1 MKYFLMLV
9 VATVFGLFIVVNSS
23 WANHNGPGSCPNIFS
38 DPMVYNNW
46 QAGQQRSDYNRS
58 NYHNDLANQYR
69 NQGGA
74 NSSYLEN
81 NARQWGKL
89 YDNAR
94 ESSRLY
100 HEFYRGN
107 R

>member
-1 MKYFLMLV
+1 MKYFLLLV
-9 VATVFGLFIVVNSS
+9 VATVFGLFIVVNTP
-23 WANHNGPGSCPNIFS
+23 WAAEDCPTVFS
-38 DPMVYNNW
+38 DPTVYNNW

-58 NYHNDLANQYR
+58 NHYNDLANQYR
-69 NQGGA
+69 RQGGA
-74 NSSYLEN
+74 NSEYLEN